1 MPYALSI
8 LDKSPIPQGA
18 TAAEAVANTV
28 ALARRAEDL
37 GYKRFW
43 VAEHHGSS
51 LLASV
56 APEVLV
62 AYLLAATRRIRIG
75 SGGVM
80 LQHYSPF
87 KVAEVFRV
95 LENLAPGRVD
105 LGVGKAPGGLPAA
118 TRALQSLHD
127 QTRKQTFD
135 AALEELDGFLNDAL
149 PEGHPLANARAKPD
163 IARLPDR
170 ILLGA
175 SPESAALAARLDWG
189 FCYAGHFN
197 GDPASIERA
206 FAAYAPASGRR
217 PQLALFAVAA
227 ASRERAAELAG
238 ELKLFTLHLAG
249 GQRVNLPTLEAIGEF
264 VREANASE
272 YRIEE
277 KRPQVIADTPERI
290 RNELDILADRFG
302 VEEFIIDNPV
312 PTFAD
317 RLASVELLGNA
328 TLARAA

>member
-1 MPYALSI
+1 
-8 LDKSPIPQGA
+8 
-18 TAAEAVANTV
+18 
-28 ALARRAEDL
+28 
-37 GYKRFW
+37 
-43 VAEHHGSS
+43 
-51 LLASV
+51 
-56 APEVLV
+56 V

-95 LENLAPGRVD
+95 LENLSPGRVD

-312 PTFAD
+312 PAFAD